1 MSEDSKPK
9 GRGAAAIKTWIKGRL
24 TRSSITDPDEVPP
37 GKGALVQV
45 GRKKVAV
52 YKDDDGKIHTRSP
65 VCTHLQCIVEWN
77 DSEKTWDCPCHGSRY
92 DPYGHV
98 IQGPAKKGL
107 AEVEPEDEL

>member
-1 MSEDSKPK
+1 MSEDAKRTVLSMSAFKTFIQGRMSK
-9 GRGAAAIKTWIKGRL
+9 
-24 TRSSITDPDEVPP
+24 SSITDPNEVPA

-45 GRKKVAV
+45 GHKKVAV

-65 VCTHLQCIVEWN
+65 ICTHLQCIVEWN